1 MDETV
6 AANADAGVCG
16 FSCVLLLTIII
27 SDIVYFLMARSVSK
41 RKKPSKDDYQLKERF
56 KTESEVFDRSTLLI
70 LSKLLKKEIISSIDY
85 PISTGKE
92 ANVFRGVASSGGY
105 VAIKIYKME
114 TAPFF
119 RKEEYLDGDPRFE
132 HIKHKDKNIVLA
144 FARKEFKNLE
154 ICKEAGVHAPKP
166 HFLLGNVLVMGFLG
180 EGDLPYPTM
189 NMVGPLHGEKDLDSV
204 LEDIRKMYKAGLVHA
219 DLSEYNIM
227 MGDVPYLID
236 FGQGVVLRHPRA
248 ERFLERDVAIVLKYF
263 AKFGFKRELDK
274 TLEWI
279 RG

>member
-1 MDETV
+1 
-6 AANADAGVCG
+6 
-16 FSCVLLLTIII
+16 
-27 SDIVYFLMARSVSK
+27 MARKVSR
-41 RKKPSKDDYQLKERF
+41 RKKPSKDDYQMKERF

-70 LSKLLKKEIISSIDY
+70 LSKLLKKGVLEHVDY

-92 ANVFRGVASSGGY
+92 ANVFRGVAASGGY

-119 RKEEYLDGDPRFE
+119 RKEEYLTGDPRFE
-132 HIKHKDKNIVLA
+132 GIKHNDRNIVQA

-166 HFLLGNVLVMGFLG
+166 HFLLGNMLVMTFLG
-180 EGDLPYPTM
+180 EGELPYPTL
-189 NMVGPLHGEKDLDSV
+189 NMVGPLHGEKDLDSI
-204 LEDIRKMYKAGLVHA
+204 LDDIRKMHQAGLVHA

-236 FGQGVVLRHPRA
+236 FGQGVVLRHPHA
-248 ERFLERDVAIVLKYF
+248 EKFLERDVSIVLKYF
-263 AKFGFKRELDK
+263 AKFGFRRELEK
-274 TLEWI
+274 TLKWI
-279 RG
+279 RE